1 MIDKLE
7 MFILLASERHFGR
20 ASEKIGITQPSFSAA
35 IRQLEEKL
43 GVQLVRRGSRFQGLT
58 PEGDRLLV
66 WAQRIVGDARAMRAE
81 FQALRHGV
89 TGQLRL
95 GVIPTAVSHLSR
107 LTVPML
113 DDHPNLD
120 LTVEV
125 GSATDI
131 VQQIDMLTL
140 DAGVIYATPLSD
152 KFVQLPLY
160 RERLELLVHRDDPL
174 ARAPSVDWPD
184 LREVPLC
191 LLSSN
196 MRNREIVMSHLLR
209 AGRTRAPRVE
219 SNSMLGIIS
228 HVEQGQWASVIPD
241 GLLDLVRHIPHLVTR
256 PLSGAGDEVALA
268 YLAREPRPQKLE
280 ALLSSVRRRT
290 ARRPTG

>member
-66 WAQRIVGDARAMRAE
+66 WAQRIVGDARAMRSE
-81 FQALRHGV
+81 FQTLKNGV
-89 TGQLRL
+89 TGQLRI

-113 DDHPNLD
+113 EEHPNLD

-125 GSATDI
+125 GSVTDI

-140 DAGVIYATPLSD
+140 DAGVIYATPLTD
-152 KFVQLPLY
+152 RIAQIPLY
-160 RERLELLVHRDDPL
+160 QERLALLVHRDNPL
-174 ARAPSVDWPD
+174 ALAPAVDWSD
-184 LREVPLC
+184 LRDEPLC
-191 LLSSN
+191 LLSIN
-196 MRNREIVMSHLLR
+196 MRNREIVMSHLLK

-228 HVEQGQWASVIPD
+228 HVERGHWASIIPD
-241 GLLDLVRHIPHLVTR
+241 GLLDLVRHIPDLVTR
-256 PLSGAGDEVALA
+256 PLPGPGDEVALA
-268 YLAREPRPQKLE
+268 FLAREPRRQKLE
-280 ALLSSVRRRT
+280 ALVASVRRRT
-290 ARRPTG
+290 PRRSAG